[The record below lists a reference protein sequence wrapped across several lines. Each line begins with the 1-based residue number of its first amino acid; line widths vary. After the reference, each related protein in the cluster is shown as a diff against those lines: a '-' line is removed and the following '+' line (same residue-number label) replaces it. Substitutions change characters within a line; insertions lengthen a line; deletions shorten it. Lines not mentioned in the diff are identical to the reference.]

1 MPARRP
7 ARGIRTAFAVQAAV
21 AVCCMVAARAA
32 EEPPATGSRL
42 AIVATAAADAGL
54 VDLLTAELAK
64 EPGLALVERQAI
76 GNVLDELRVSQVAAD
91 ADTTLKLGQ
100 LLAADALLLVEP
112 EPTAE
117 PPRTRLRI
125 VETKTGIRLGDWPVP
140 AAGLAAGDMADV
152 LGGLRLA
159 LAKVGVPPGA
169 RQLVGM
175 IGILPEAASGDLAA
189 LARSLTVLVEQ
200 DLQALPDVVIL
211 ERQQLRRLT
220 SEHDLTG
227 IERGLKT
234 STRLVEG
241 GLRREGDRLVLTLQF
256 VPLTGGAGPKAT
268 VESTRQ
274 IPALRRAAAEAL
286 ATLRG
291 AEPDRLPAAED
302 PATESALLAARAKR
316 LQGFREHTAALR
328 LAEAA
333 YGLAPSN
340 ERFQQAHW
348 AYLEA
353 QSLLSSGIAML
364 KYRSDW
370 SRHWFSR
377 DVYPTAEAARIA
389 RLELAIRAADLVR
402 DHHDRSV
409 GDPKY
414 LADLQFDIS
423 RLLFYL
429 RYPIEGDA
437 ERRLA
442 AELTRVED
450 ATYAR
455 MLADARAAGSPTAT
469 ALILQR
475 LEAGQRLLAGQ
486 GKGMAEGVAE
496 FLSAARQEL
505 AREREAG
512 RLPPDRDRFEARYHD
527 LVWRAVNEYVH
538 PAPPLAEIRPVLD
551 ALAESETAAFRII
564 GWSRLLELP
573 DDAGASAAERL
584 LDALFSGVVLR
595 GPRQLDQESLFEKS
609 AVAATRRLAKAGRL
623 TAFVERMVAKAESER
638 DLTGLVGWP
647 HALLSL
653 IRGDREHAAAFAA
666 RVDALIAAKAYA
678 AAVQPAAEFYRQRAA
693 LLNAHENRPTRVAP
707 PEGGPLDAY
716 ETVPVRTTGVD
727 RDFGIL
733 AMIHVDRSAGGD
745 QRRPLVLVCAKHH
758 GFPRTP
764 SPSDPPEFD
773 YLIGRAGA
781 DGREMIVAARC
792 RLPLRV
798 ILDMA
803 TGGGRVFFGSEQHG
817 LAVVSADGT
826 TMITT
831 RDGLPSDH
839 VGPMAWLDDRLY
851 VAVPAGLAAVD
862 PVTKRCLSI
871 ASARSLESR
880 NPLDGTANYAI
891 TGLVADPPRGR
902 LVVLVQAD
910 FNRVGRYA
918 AGDPA
923 ASQTPE
929 GLWSFTPADRTW
941 ARLEP
946 GGVEQLVNGGDHLLY
961 KRGDVLHRLDLASS
975 AITPLAGHSRGGLAY
990 ASQRGAEHAFCDG
1003 LLFNAR
1009 SGRARDASGTEHA
1022 WRPGTGCQGSS
1033 IWRVGGELLVFDE
1046 FGNRLFLIRKRTRA
1060 AADAPSP

>member
-1 MPARRP
+1 MPARR
-7 ARGIRTAFAVQAAV
+7 IRAGAAAHVAV
-21 AVCCMVAARAA
+21 AICCLAAARAA
-32 EEPPATGSRL
+32 ETPPAVASRL
-42 AIVATAAADAGL
+42 AIVAAAAADAGL
-54 VDLLTAELAK
+54 VDVLTVELAK

-76 GNVLDELRVSQVAAD
+76 RTVLDELQVSPVAAD
-91 ADTTLKLGQ
+91 TDTMLKLGR
-100 LLAADALLLVEP
+100 LLAADVLLMVEP
-112 EPTAE
+112 EPTAD
-117 PPRTRLRI
+117 PARTRLRI

-140 AAGLAAGDMADV
+140 AAGLAAGEMADV

-159 LAKVGVPPGA
+159 LAKVGVAPA
-169 RQLVGM
+169 DRHLVGM
-175 IGILPEAASGDLAA
+175 IGIRPEAASVELAT
-189 LARSLTVLVEQ
+189 LTRTLTVLVER

-211 ERQQLRRLT
+211 EREQLRRLT
-220 SEHDLTG
+220 AEHDLTG
-227 IERGLKT
+227 IERDLKT

-241 GLRREGDRLVLTLQF
+241 GLRREDDRLVLTLQF
-256 VPLTGGAGPKAT
+256 VPLTGQAGPKAT

-274 IPALRRAAAEAL
+274 ISALRRAAAEAL

-291 AEPDRLPAAED
+291 VEPDRLPAAGD
-302 PATESALLAARAKR
+302 PAAESAMLAARAKR
-316 LQGFREHTAALR
+316 LEGFGEHTAAIR

-333 YGLAPSN
+333 YGLAPSS

-348 AYLEA
+348 AYLGA
-353 QSLLSSGIAML
+353 QSSLSSGIAML
-364 KYRSDW
+364 KSRPDW

-409 GDPKY
+409 GDPRY
-414 LADLQFDIS
+414 LADLQFDVG
-423 RLLFYL
+423 RLLFYS
-429 RYPIEGDA
+429 RYPAESDA

-442 AELTRVED
+442 AELARVED
-450 ATYAR
+450 ATYVR

-475 LEAGQRLLAGQ
+475 LEAGHRLLAGQ
-486 GKGMAEGVAE
+486 GKSLAAGVAE
-496 FLSAARQEL
+496 FLDEARQEL

-512 RLPPDRDRFEARYHD
+512 RLPPDRGRFEARYHD
-527 LVWRAVNEYVH
+527 LVWRAVNQYVH

-551 ALAESETAAFRII
+551 ALADSETAAFRII

-573 DDAGASAAERL
+573 DDAGADAAQRL
-584 LDALFSGVVLR
+584 LDTLFSGAVLR

-609 AVAATRRLAKAGRL
+609 AVAAIKRLATAGRL
-623 TAFVERMVAKAESER
+623 TAFVERLVAKAESEH
-638 DLTGLVGWP
+638 DLTSLVGWP
-647 HALLSL
+647 HALLAL
-653 IRGDREHAAAFAA
+653 IRGDREHAAAHGA
-666 RVDALIAAKAYA
+666 RIDALIAAQAYA
-678 AAVQPAAEFYRQRAA
+678 AAVQSAAGFYRQRAA
-693 LLNAHENRPTRVAP
+693 LLDAHEKRTTQLAP

-716 ETVPVRTTGVD
+716 ETVPVRTNGVD

-733 AMIHVDRSAGGD
+733 AMIHVDHAADGD
-745 QRRPLVLVCAKHH
+745 KRRPLVLVCAKHR
-758 GFPRTP
+758 GYPRSPAADDP
-764 SPSDPPEFD
+764 SEFD

-781 DGREMIVAARC
+781 DGREMIVEARC

-803 TGGGRVFFGSEQHG
+803 TGGGRVYFGTEQHG
-817 LAVVSADGT
+817 LAMVSADGT

-839 VGPMAWLDDRLY
+839 VGPMAWLGDRLY
-851 VAVPAGLAAVD
+851 VAVPAGLAAVE
-862 PVTKRCLSI
+862 PATKRCLSI

-902 LVVLVQAD
+902 LVILVQAEI
-910 FNRVGRYA
+910 NRVGSYA

-923 ASQTPE
+923 ASRTPE
-929 GLWSFTPADRTW
+929 GLWSFSPADRTW
-941 ARLEP
+941 TRLEP
-946 GGVEQLVNGGDHLLY
+946 AGVEQLVHGGDHVLY
-961 KRGDVLHRLDLASS
+961 ERGHVLHRLDLASS

-990 ASQRGAEHAFCDG
+990 ASQRNAGHAFCDG

-1009 SGRARDASGTEHA
+1009 SGRARDGAGTEHA
-1022 WRPGTGCQGSS
+1022 WRPGTECQGSG
-1033 IWRVGGELLVFDE
+1033 ICRVGDELLVFDE
-1046 FGNRLFLIRKRTRA
+1046 YGSRLFLIRKRTPSA
-1060 AADAPSP
+1060 AAAPPP